1 MPWRW
6 RYERMDQKR
15 KTLGTYE
22 GSRWSSDALVTAGW
36 ERPMKTIGPEAKAV
50 KTEIITQWVSLPT
63 DIADTLAMAS
73 PMAAL

>member
-1 MPWRW
+1 
-6 RYERMDQKR
+6 
-15 KTLGTYE
+15 
-22 GSRWSSDALVTAGW
+22 
-36 ERPMKTIGPEAKAV
+36 MKTIGPEAKAV